1 MQGQEYVGARANVC
15 AWVFECVDVW
25 MCACVLCGR
34 GVCGCVLCVG
44 VVYVGVLVSC
54 GCVWLCTALGGAVE
68 SVCTHHNKYFIRSA
82 HPQGR
87 LGETTLLETADSTL
101 TSGVADMPTDNA
113 AKIHTIVPDEPPHR
127 CCPCPNRSERTRGA
141 TAGQTMGLRGLG
153 RQRPPVEAPHH
164 VVDHRGKAVRQ
175 REAGPVLGHTQHR
188 TPMPLW

>member
-1 MQGQEYVGARANVC
+1 MRGQM
-15 AWVFECVDVW
+15 CVLGCLNVW
-25 MCACVLCGR
+25 MC
-34 GVCGCVLCVG
+34 GCVRVCCVG
-44 VVYVGVLVSC
+44 VVFVVVC
-54 GCVWLCTALGGAVE
+54 CVWVWCMWVCLCRVVVCGSVQPWGGAVE
-68 SVCTHHNKYFIRSA
+68 SVCTHHNEYFICSA

-127 CCPCPNRSERTRGA
+127 CCPCPNRSERTRGP